1 MSRENESQ
9 LYELIKQNASRYVK
23 IFSEAIDKIMPTKS
37 IRLREE
43 DEEAIE
49 EIITNQ
55 RIQNIEGNQEGKAKL
70 ANAVLP
76 AEILRR

>member
-1 MSRENESQ
+1 
-9 LYELIKQNASRYVK
+9 
-23 IFSEAIDKIMPTKS
+23 MPNKS

-49 EIITNQ
+49 DIITNQ
-55 RIQNIEGNQEGKAKL
+55 RKQNIENNQEGKTKSAKT
-70 ANAVLP
+70 ALP

>member
-1 MSRENESQ
+1 
-9 LYELIKQNASRYVK
+9 
-23 IFSEAIDKIMPTKS
+23 MPSKS

-55 RIQNIEGNQEGKAKL
+55 RIQNIEGNQEGKTKL

-76 AEILRR
+76 PEILRR